1 MYLRNWII
9 SILNKYKYFK
19 FAVSKI
25 FHYHNKLGNII
36 SSSLFIKSYPYFI
49 RCKSKAYFKNGK
61 IIYNDNEKTEHFNC
75 QENRYDVIQKNR

>member
-25 FHYHNKLGNII
+25 FHYHNKLGSSI
-36 SSSLFIKSYPYFI
+36 SSSLSYPLYFI
-49 RCKSKAYFKNGK
+49 RCKCKAYFKNGK
-61 IIYNDNEKTEHFNC
+61 IIYNDNEKTEHFDC